1 MIKNDNFPAPAMPYS
16 NESTNRIYE
25 MLFCDNAELFRPDK
39 KFLNSYPW
47 DILFPEVNDTIG
59 LERILDDDNTESRI
73 KILACNKLISEG
85 LKPKKKELLGIVIEI
100 GLKEGLDVLAAYKDG
115 TARYINYTEK
125 MIFWESPAEESNKI
139 IDDLFRESEIVLK
152 QIGPWDKKRP
162 ECPATDIVRIS
173 LLVSDGLYFGQGG
186 IDVFFNDSRSAPI
199 LKCGS
204 ELMNFLI
211 DRSIKK

>member
-1 MIKNDNFPAPAMPYS
+1 MIKKDNFPAQAMPYS

-47 DILFPEVNDTIG
+47 NIIFSNGNDTAG
-59 LERILDDDNTESRI
+59 LEKILDDNNAESRI
-73 KILACNKLISEG
+73 KILACNKLLSEG
-85 LKPKKKELLGIVIEI
+85 IKPDMKVLLGVVIEI

-125 MIFWESPAEESNKI
+125 MIFWESPAEESDKI
-139 IDDLFRESEIVLK
+139 IDDLFRESEVVLK
-152 QIGPWDKKRP
+152 QIGPWDKLRLQY
-162 ECPATDIVRIS
+162 PATDNVRIS
-173 LLVSDGLYFGQGG
+173 FLVSDGLYFGQGG
-186 IDVFFNDSRSAPI
+186 IDVFFNDQRSAPI

-211 DRSIKK
+211 DRSLKK

>member
-1 MIKNDNFPAPAMPYS
+1 MIKKDNFPAPAMPYS

-25 MLFCDNAELFRPDK
+25 MLFCDNAELFRPDN

-47 DILFPEVNDTIG
+47 NLLYPEVNDIDG
-59 LERILDDDNTESRI
+59 LKKIIADSNTESRI
-73 KILACNKLISEG
+73 KILACNKLLSEG
-85 LKPKKKELLGIVIEI
+85 IKPDMKVLLGVVIEI

-125 MIFWESPAEESNKI
+125 MIFWESPSEESDKI
-139 IDDLFRESEIVLK
+139 IEDLFRESEIVLK
-152 QIGPWDKKRP
+152 QIGPWDKLRLQY
-162 ECPATDIVRIS
+162 PATDIVRIS
-173 LLVSDGLYFGQGG
+173 FLVSDGLYFGQGG
-186 IDVFFNDSRSAPI
+186 IDVFFNDQRSAPI

-211 DRSIKK
+211 DKSL